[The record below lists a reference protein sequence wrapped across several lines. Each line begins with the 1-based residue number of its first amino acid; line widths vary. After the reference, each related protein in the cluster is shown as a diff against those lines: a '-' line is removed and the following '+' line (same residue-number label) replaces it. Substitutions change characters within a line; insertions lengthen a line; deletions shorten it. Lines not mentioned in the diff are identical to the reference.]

1 MGAMYGYLCGMHP
14 SIFRRQCRQ
23 ALLDAGIAATE
34 ADALWTWLIA
44 ERLAM
49 SRIQWELLDDLSAD
63 TMTGLQRDVDRM
75 VNHEPLAH
83 VLGYVDFDG
92 LQLHVGPEALIPR
105 PETVFLVDQV
115 VDKLPQ
121 GGRVLDVGTGTGCIA
136 LAVKSRR
143 YDSQVTG
150 LDLSPEALQ
159 CAERNGLSLSLDVQW
174 VQGDLS
180 KDPPKGQ
187 WDMIVS
193 NPPYIPM
200 QERDNLDASVREFE
214 PAMALHSP
222 ASDDIYFFRR
232 LIQWAETLLSPGAWL
247 LMEGHHVLAAT
258 VVNLLIEQGWSEV
271 QLCKDDCGKPRM
283 ILAKRP

>member
-1 MGAMYGYLCGMHP
+1 
-14 SIFRRQCRQ
+14 
-23 ALLDAGIAATE
+23 
-34 ADALWTWLIA
+34 
-44 ERLAM
+44 
-49 SRIQWELLDDLSAD
+49 
-63 TMTGLQRDVDRM
+63 
-75 VNHEPLAH
+75 
-83 VLGYVDFDG
+83 
-92 LQLHVGPEALIPR
+92 
-105 PETVFLVDQV
+105 LVDQV

-143 YDSQVTG
+143 SDAQVTG

-174 VQGDLS
+174 VQGDLT

-247 LMEGHHVLAAT
+247 LMEGHHVLSAT